1 MTFDVRV
8 VSPLDYQAW
17 IKEQRKAA
25 KSVTCEPQ
33 GTTLSMIA
41 HNISWNHYCL
51 AVPANTPFT
60 VNVTNQDVGI
70 QHNFSIYDSFF
81 EKKTYF
87 TSPKLTGPASETL
100 NVGGLPAG
108 HYYFQCDVHGPAM
121 SGSFV
126 VAAPG
131 SSPG

>member
-1 MTFDVRV
+1 
-8 VSPLDYQAW
+8 
-17 IKEQRKAA
+17 
-25 KSVTCEPQ
+25 
-33 GTTLSMIA
+33 MIA

-81 EKKTYF
+81 EKKNYF
-87 TSPKLTGPASETL
+87 KSPRITGPASETL
-100 NVGGLPAG
+100 NVSGLPPG

-121 SGSFV
+121 SGAFIV
-126 VAAPG
+126 K
-131 SSPG
+131 